1 MVGSGLAVG
10 GAQGTGRGSAGAAL
24 RYRVLVE
31 FLTWPPRRR
40 GRGGVK
46 FRLVGLCLAR
56 VLLYLAKET
65 SVVTAWVR
73 VRAQKVLPWYPAW
86 VLLKITK

>member
-1 MVGSGLAVG
+1 M
-10 GAQGTGRGSAGAAL
+10 
-24 RYRVLVE
+24 
-31 FLTWPPRRR
+31 
-40 GRGGVK
+40 
-46 FRLVGLCLAR
+46 RLVGLCLAR

-73 VRAQKVLPWYPAW
+73 VWAQKVLPWYPAW